1 MPDILNR
8 HKDRYQLLIELVALR
23 RADWL
28 FWVCWAREL
37 NLQIRTGYVLAS

>member
-1 MPDILNR
+1 MSDISKSY
-8 HKDRYQLLIELVALR
+8 KDRYQLWIELVALK

-37 NLQIRTGYVLAS
+37 NLRIRTGYVLAS